1 MEVFRGWSGEKS
13 QSRETGDSTEKQIP
27 PGPDLLR
34 TLPLSISAAGE
45 KEGKET
51 RSSSIQQLEGVRD
64 LNLPKWHMTI
74 KKQEQE
80 VRFKATPVVPVS
92 RARAMA
98 NASDRGDRIIPP
110 TEKQAPEHNSKV
122 FQRS

>member
-64 LNLPKWHMTI
+64 LNLPKWHMT
-74 KKQEQE
+74 KKN
-80 VRFKATPVVPVS
+80 RNK
-92 RARAMA
+92 
-98 NASDRGDRIIPP
+98 
-110 TEKQAPEHNSKV
+110 K
-122 FQRS
+122 